1 MMTLGNKLSLL
12 FPFPLFRST
21 LNRICLL
28 SLHAGASQEVQL
40 ENLPATQETPVLF
53 LGWEHALGEGIQYS
67 SLVGYSPW
75 GRKESDMME
84 QLSVA

>member
-28 SLHAGASQEVQL
+28 SLHAEASQVVQL

-53 LGWEHALGEGIQYS
+53 LGWEHALGKGMATHS
-67 SLVGYSPW
+67 SILAWWATVHGAAKSW
-75 GRKESDMME
+75 T
-84 QLSVA
+84 